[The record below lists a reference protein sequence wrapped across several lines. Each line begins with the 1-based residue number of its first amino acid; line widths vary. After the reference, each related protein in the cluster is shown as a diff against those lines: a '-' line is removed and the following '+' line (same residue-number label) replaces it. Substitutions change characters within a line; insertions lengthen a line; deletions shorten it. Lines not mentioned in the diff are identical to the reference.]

1 MKNLSAGSWTRFLF
15 AILVFG
21 LPGMASAQLSFNSI
35 VVFGTSVSDPGNAYT
50 LLAHPIAGLNLDSS
64 VSQNTPPYDT
74 LDESLVPS
82 APYARGGHHFSNG
95 ATWIEQFAQ
104 GRGYAANVAAAFK
117 SNSPKARNYAV
128 GGARATSYP
137 GRVNLPQQV
146 QAFLSDVGQIPRAD
160 ALYVIEIGN
169 NDIRD
174 ALVVFFTVY
183 QTTNDPAQAA
193 AAANAVLSNALNS
206 IAGNMQ
212 TLYMLGARKFLVMNA
227 ARIDLVPAVTA
238 LGPQVAGVAANLSN
252 GFNQGL
258 AQNVVAPLSGL
269 PGMQIAQTDVA
280 AKMAS
285 VIQAPGDF
293 GLANATTPCVTPNIA
308 PFTCQQPDSYFFWD
322 GIHPTKAIHGIFSQQ
337 AADVLA
343 NYPNP

>member
-1 MKNLSAGSWTRFLF
+1 MKSIFVASWTRFTLGV
-15 AILVFG
+15 L
-21 LPGMASAQLSFNSI
+21 LLCLSGMASAQLNFNSI
-35 VVFGTSVSDPGNAYT
+35 VVFGTSVSDPGNAYA

-95 ATWIEQFAQ
+95 ATWIEQYAQ
-104 GRGYAANVAAAFK
+104 GRGYAADVAAAFN
-117 SNSPKARNYAV
+117 SNSAKARNYAV
-128 GGARATSYP
+128 GGARASNYP

-146 QAFLSDVGQIPRAD
+146 QAYLSDVGQMPKAD
-160 ALYVIEIGN
+160 ALYVIEMGN

-174 ALVVFFTVY
+174 ALVAFFTVY
-183 QTTNDPAQAA
+183 QTSYDPAQAA
-193 AAANAVLSNALNS
+193 AAANAVLGNALNS

-212 TLYMLGARKFLVMNA
+212 TLYTLGARKFLVMNA
-227 ARIDLVPAVTA
+227 AKIDLVPAVTA
-238 LGPQVAGVAANLSN
+238 MGPQVAAVAANLTN

-258 AQNVVAPLSGL
+258 AFNVVASLGVL
-269 PGMQIAQTDVA
+269 PGIQIAQTDVA
-280 AKMAS
+280 TKMAS
-285 VIQAPGDF
+285 VIQAPANF
-293 GLANATTPCVTPNIA
+293 ALTNATAPCVTPNIA

-322 GIHPTKAIHGIFSQQ
+322 GIHPTKAVHAIFAQQ